1 MSCHIGMLFANLQ
14 QLILQITLVLHK
26 NYTKFYYLACQTLA
40 LDQGDQLTTDHLT
53 KVTMVM
59 RMTSDTRVRRVRWVR
74 RMTRVTLVMRL
85 TKGDR
90 DRVMRMTGVTW

>member
-1 MSCHIGMLFANLQ
+1 MFCHIGMLFANLQ

-26 NYTKFYYLACQTLA
+26 NYTKFYFLACQLLV

-85 TKGDR
+85 TKGEG